1 MPPGS
6 LVHVGLKRADSIT
19 VSVFEFNETD
29 VLEREITDVNE
40 CVSYINTDNVSW
52 INIDGV
58 HDANMIESIG
68 SVFGLHPLVLEDIMN
83 TGQRPKFESFDSYL
97 FFVLKMLYT
106 DEKTKEI
113 RSEQISIILLNNV
126 VLCFQEKPGDIFD
139 RIRNRIRSNTGR
151 VRKMGADYLTY
162 SLIDTIVDHYYVIME
177 SIGGFIDEL
186 DDELIANPSPITLE
200 KIHRLK
206 ADIIFLRKSIWPLRD
221 LINNLLREESGL
233 MKDSTTIYLRDVYDH
248 TVQVMDTIET
258 FRDIVSGMFEMYMST
273 VSNKMNEVMKVLTIF
288 ASIFIPLTFVAGLYG
303 MNFNPAVS
311 PFNMPELNWFYGYP
325 FALIIMVCMVGLM
338 LYYFKRKNWL

>member
-19 VSVFEFNETD
+19 VSVFDFNETD
-29 VLEREITDVNE
+29 VVEREITDVNE
-40 CVSYINTDNVSW
+40 CISYINTDNVSW

-139 RIRNRIRSNTGR
+139 RIRNRIRTNTGR

-162 SLIDTIVDHYYVIME
+162 SLIDAIVDHYYVIME

-248 TVQVMDTIET
+248 TIQVMDTIET

-325 FALIIMVCMVGLM
+325 FALIIMVCMAGLM